1 MFLSNMRGME
11 GDALRG
17 GGVDGGVPM
26 SHVDYNKWQCRPVD
40 FKKTSC
46 HPVDFKKVPCRP
58 VDFKKIPC
66 SLSLRPQ
73 KGRVAVSIL
82 VVHTPIKVGTCM
94 QWCNMT

>member
-1 MFLSNMRGME
+1 
-11 GDALRG
+11 
-17 GGVDGGVPM
+17 M

-66 SLSLRPQ
+66 RLLLRPQ

-82 VVHTPIKVGTCM
+82 MVHTPPYRMAGLTTM
-94 QWCNMT
+94 LALNSHLELHGWQSSLD

>member
-1 MFLSNMRGME
+1 MKIICERGSK
-11 GDALRG
+11 LNIY
-17 GGVDGGVPM
+17 GGVEGGVPM

-66 SLSLRPQ
+66 RLSLRPQ

-82 VVHTPIKVGTCM
+82 VVHTPIYPYLF
-94 QWCNMT
+94 NHL